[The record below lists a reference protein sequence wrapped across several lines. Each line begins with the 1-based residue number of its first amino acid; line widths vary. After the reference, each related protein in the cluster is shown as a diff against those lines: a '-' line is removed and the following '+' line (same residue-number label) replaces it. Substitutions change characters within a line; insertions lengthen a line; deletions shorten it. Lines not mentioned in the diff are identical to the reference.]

1 MRPFSNGKFR
11 TGKCMAERSK
21 FDNGFSGS
29 SALKRAF
36 QADMRFGSSFGA
48 VTAAIE

>member
-1 MRPFSNGKFR
+1 
-11 TGKCMAERSK
+11 MAERSK
-21 FDNGFSGS
+21 FDNRFSGS

-36 QADMRFGSSFGA
+36 QAAKWAGTGFWA